1 MICSVALRLPSAQVN
16 ILTSEMSGSFH
27 PKKIKCKKEN
37 SILTNFIA
45 ILNDHF
51 ICKEYLFKKKKKK
64 GGKKEPSMHG
74 RSGRY
79 TGRHD

>member
-1 MICSVALRLPSAQVN
+1 MICSVTLRLPSAQVN

-51 ICKEYLFKKKKKK
+51 ICKEYLFKKKKK